1 MLEDGKIELDEIAV
15 VLLDLGMIIAGLALL
30 GKLKTVYGWLRAIG
44 GAVTF
49 VGKTI
54 LLAIGGDSLAK
65 AALLAMG
72 KLLLVAWVAL
82 KGIAIIFENVVGW
95 ANKSISPLQAFFG
108 ILKGI
113 ALVIMAI
120 MALLQQW
127 HSVAIA
133 GAVLVAAGIAEAAVK
148 HSSKGSNE
156 TPTQEKKT
164 ELELEV
170 TNEIESMDK
179 TIAST
184 VASLDFKYMAN
195 GGYPDKGLFV
205 MNDGNSAE
213 MFGTIN
219 GKAAVVN
226 NQEIASA
233 LAQAMTPLLGS
244 VVSAVENVA
253 ASDRPIILN
262 VDSRQMA
269 RANQKGSQKLGY
281 NQIGGE
287 FANV

>member
-1 MLEDGKIELDEIAV
+1 MKVFGFISIIIGAFEIFKN
-15 VLLDLGMIIAGLALL
+15 IAGWID
-30 GKLKTVYGWLRAIG
+30 G
-44 GAVTF
+44 
-49 VGKTI
+49 TI
-54 LLAIGGDSLAK
+54 P
-65 AALLAMG
+65 
-72 KLLLVAWVAL
+72 
-82 KGIAIIFENVVGW
+82 
-95 ANKSISPLQAFFG
+95 PLQALFG

-113 ALVIMAI
+113 ALVVMGI
-120 MALLQQW
+120 MALIGNW
-127 HSVAIA
+127 AGVAIA
-133 GAVLVAAGIAEAAVK
+133 GTALVAAGVAEASVK
-148 HSSKGSNE
+148 ASYNKTNDELTS
-156 TPTQEKKT
+156 EKKT
-164 ELELEV
+164 QMEIEV
-170 TNEIESMDK
+170 TNEISSMDK
-179 TIAST
+179 AISST
-184 VASLDFKYMAN
+184 VDKLSVKACAN
-195 GGYPDKGLFV
+195 GGYPSRGLFV

-213 MFGTIN
+213 MFGSIN

-244 VVSAVENVA
+244 VVNAVENVA